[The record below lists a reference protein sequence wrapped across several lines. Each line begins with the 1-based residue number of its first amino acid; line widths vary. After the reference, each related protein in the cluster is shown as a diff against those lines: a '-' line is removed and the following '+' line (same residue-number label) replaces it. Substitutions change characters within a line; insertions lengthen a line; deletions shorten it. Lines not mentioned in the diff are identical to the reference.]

1 MALVATEPTYPF
13 VPRSNRHLRPG
24 QYWSIPLSDG
34 RFAAGRVMAVP
45 AFGPR
50 DRTGLVVGLMD
61 WVGDVPPSTEDLAGL
76 PVLVQAKAR
85 FEAITMTGGTVLGL
99 RPLELDGLVAADP
112 HVFNIGAAHRVWGG
126 RTIAQYAERAFV
138 QR

>member
-1 MALVATEPTYPF
+1 VVAEPTYPL
-13 VPRSNRHLRPG
+13 VPRSNRQLRPG
-24 QYWSIPLSDG
+24 QYWAIPLSDG

-50 DRTGLVVGLMD
+50 DRTGVVVGLMD
-61 WVGDVPPSTEDLAGL
+61 WVGDRPPTSEDLAGR

-85 FEAITMTGGTVLGL
+85 FEAITMTGGSVLGL
-99 RPLELDGLVAADP
+99 RPLEADGLVAMDAHGL
-112 HVFNIGAAHRVWGG
+112 HVVGPVHKVWGG

-138 QR
+138 QH